1 MRSVAEHTELTLAP
15 VRGELKPAKANN
27 FGAVVEKG
35 GKHSYREVE
44 NNTSK

>member
-15 VRGELKPAKANN
+15 GELKPAKANS

-44 NNTSK
+44 NNISK